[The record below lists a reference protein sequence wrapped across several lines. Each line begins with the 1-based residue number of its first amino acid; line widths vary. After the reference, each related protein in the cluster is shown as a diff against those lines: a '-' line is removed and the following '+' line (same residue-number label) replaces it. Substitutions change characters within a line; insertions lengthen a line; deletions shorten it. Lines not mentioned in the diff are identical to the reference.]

1 MTNLPMKL
9 HVLFAGLLFGT
20 LVVFASSGRAQPP
33 SGGHD
38 GLTTTNCVEQL
49 RKGIS
54 EWIECDGAFQP
65 DANGR
70 ADLSKMTLNFV
81 TDAKCGGKLR
91 VRRKEFNDARTAGGV
106 LELPPQDV
114 LCIFFTTT
122 EKLPPVTVTLAPK
135 LTFRSGKVLDVSPQ
149 ILKIADLPDFLV
161 MPLRSATESDVARG
175 QLTKGVNAF
184 LERAYS
190 Q

>member
-1 MTNLPMKL
+1 MKL
-9 HVLFAGLLFGT
+9 YDLFAGLLLGT
-20 LVVFASSGRAQPP
+20 AIAFTPSIHAQQP

-54 EWIECDGAFQP
+54 EWIECDGGFQP
-65 DANGR
+65 DAAGR

-91 VRRKEFNDARTAGGV
+91 VRRKEFTDARASGGV

-114 LCIFFTTT
+114 LCIFFTST

-135 LTFRSGKVLDVSPQ
+135 LTFRGGKVLDVSPQ
-149 ILKIADLPDFLV
+149 ILKISDLPDFLV

-184 LERAYS
+184 LDRAYS

>member
-1 MTNLPMKL
+1 MKRQI
-9 HVLFAGLLFGT
+9 LFAGLL
-20 LVVFASSGRAQPP
+20 LVTATVFSASLHAQQP

-49 RKGIS
+49 RKSIS

-65 DANGR
+65 DAAGR

-81 TDAKCGGKLR
+81 VDAKCGGKLR

-114 LCIFFTTT
+114 LCIFFTST
-122 EKLPPVTVTLAPK
+122 EKLPPVNVTLAPK
-135 LTFRSGKVLDVSPQ
+135 LTFRGGKVLDVSPQ
-149 ILKIADLPDFLV
+149 ILKISDLPDFLV
-161 MPLRSATESDVARG
+161 APLRSATESDVARG
-175 QLTKGVNAF
+175 QLTKGVNTF
-184 LERAYS
+184 LDRAYS

>member
-1 MTNLPMKL
+1 MKL
-9 HVLFAGLLFGT
+9 HFFSQVLLFG
-20 LVVFASSGRAQPP
+20 VAVIFSSSIWAQQ
-33 SGGHD
+33 SGARD

-49 RKGIS
+49 RKSTS

-65 DANGR
+65 DAAGR
-70 ADLSKMTLNFV
+70 ADLAKMTLNFV
-81 TDAKCGGKLR
+81 TDAKCGGKLH
-91 VRRKEFNDARTAGGV
+91 VRRKEFVDARTAGGT

-114 LCIFFTTT
+114 LCVFSTSTDKF
-122 EKLPPVTVTLAPK
+122 PPVNVTLAPK
-135 LTFRSGKVLDVSPQ
+135 LMFRSGKVIDVSPQ
-149 ILKIADLPDFLV
+149 ILKISDLPDFLV

-175 QLTKGVNAF
+175 QLTKGVNTF